1 MKGPMEVIF
10 PPEPDQ
16 RNWLLVGKM
25 KEEAERMPG
34 LQTIPILSWSRRWE
48 ENSASATEQAARRS
62 SLFIGG
68 RDGSRLLPPFFKA
81 AEADMTYAQAVERSK
96 FFRARVRARYIM

>member
-16 RNWLLVGKM
+16 RNWLLVGRM

-34 LQTIPILSWSRRWE
+34 LQII

-81 AEADMTYAQAVERSK
+81 AEADMIYAQAVERSK